1 MKRKNKLKKKH
12 KLKLDRT
19 AVETIVQAFLMGI
32 SILAILLAT
41 KVAGASEIN
50 KYDMRG
56 DKTKI
61 VIEYCDS
68 ENVCDKLV
76 IDKKFA
82 DTDEGQKALK
92 KWLDDR
98 IDERLKRG
106 EEP

>member
-1 MKRKNKLKKKH
+1 MIRSKFRAIKKMKASEK
-12 KLKLDRT
+12 
-19 AVETIVQAFLMGI
+19 VIEIVITGL
-32 SILAILLAT
+32 SILFILLAT

-68 ENVCDKLV
+68 QNVCDKLV

-82 DTDEGQKALK
+82 DTDDGQKALK
-92 KWLDDR
+92 KWLDER
-98 IDERLKRG
+98 IDERLKKG
-106 EEP
+106 DEP